1 MQQELRLIG
10 VLDSEPRKL
19 DWSVIKH
26 CRTEQAAMRLCKDKS
41 YAKYTDEDIAD
52 ELGMTRASL
61 NTILN
66 ADRPNGRSRTMSRV
80 QQIKMQRFCGN
91 RAIDQWAELYEK
103 GMLHCQQS
111 DKQLKI
117 EALRANFEAELQ
129 RLEG

>member
-61 NTILN
+61 NIGLSSGLCMATVMTD
-66 ADRPNGRSRTMSRV
+66 ATPCVSR
-80 QQIKMQRFCGN
+80 
-91 RAIDQWAELYEK
+91 
-103 GMLHCQQS
+103 
-111 DKQLKI
+111 
-117 EALRANFEAELQ
+117 
-129 RLEG
+129 